1 MENIIY
7 TYGNKV
13 YLNITNAC
21 PCDCEFCVRH
31 NKSGLGDMG
40 SLWLD
45 HEPTVDEIKA
55 AVDAFDWTD
64 IESVVFCGFG
74 EPTCAFN
81 KLLETASYIKS
92 IKNIKIRLNTNG
104 LSDLINKCNNSA
116 EQMAG
121 LIDSVS
127 VSLNAP
133 DAQSY
138 DNIVH
143 PKFGLKAFD
152 AMIKFTKDCKKYIPS
167 VKMTVVDTIGEEA
180 VEKCKK
186 LCDENGFDLKVR
198 TYIK

>member
-1 MENIIY
+1 MQNIVY

-45 HEPTVDEIKA
+45 HEPALEEIIA
-55 AVDAFDWTD
+55 AVNEFDWTD
-64 IESVVFCGFG
+64 VEDVIFCGFG
-74 EPTCAFN
+74 EPTCALD
-81 KLLETASYIKS
+81 KLLATAKYIKS
-92 IKNIKIRLNTNG
+92 IKNVKIRLNTNG
-104 LSDLINKCNNSA
+104 LSDLINKCDNSA
-116 EQMAG
+116 EKMAG

-133 DAQSY
+133 DAESY
-138 DNIVH
+138 NSIVH
-143 PKFGLKAFD
+143 PKFGLKSFD
-152 AMIKFTKDCKKYIPS
+152 AMIKFTKDCQNYIPC
-167 VKMTVVDTIGEEA
+167 VKMSVVDTIGEDA
-180 VEKCKK
+180 IEKCKK
-186 LCDENGFDLKVR
+186 LCEEKGIDLRIR